1 MKPKQSLLLMVF
13 CLPVFCY
20 SQLTKA
26 DLEKMKP
33 KVALKEIAKSGYKMD
48 NGWVWETGDTVYFG
62 KGTLPT
68 KHFAFVY
75 ESETSWYNVLG
86 GPKSGNDAMNDRISL
101 KSNEAKRG
109 VIKKI
114 TLTGTEKGGYT
125 AIAVVGLGGAAN
137 YWIEIDNAVESG
149 EIRSPK
155 QYGVNHPAEQPA
167 PGSPSK
173 TDQLKALK
181 KLLDDGTLT
190 QKEFDAEKKKILNSQ

>member
-1 MKPKQSLLLMVF
+1 MKLNHLVLLVF
-13 CLPVFCY
+13 FCAPILCY
-20 SQLTKA
+20 SQVTKVE
-26 DLEKMKP
+26 LEKMKP
-33 KVALKEIAKSGYKMD
+33 KVALKEVAKIGYRLD
-48 NGWVWETGDTVYFG
+48 NGWVWKTGDTVYFG
-62 KGTLPT
+62 KGTLPA

-101 KSNEAKRG
+101 KSNEAKRA

-149 EIRSPK
+149 EVIAPE
-155 QYGVNHPAEQPA
+155 QYAVNDPAEPA
-167 PGSPSK
+167 PPSK
-173 TDQLKALK
+173 TDQLKELK
-181 KLLDDGTLT
+181 RLLDDGTLT
-190 QKEFDAEKKKILNSQ
+190 QKEFDAEKKKILNRQ

>member
-1 MKPKQSLLLMVF
+1 
-13 CLPVFCY
+13 
-20 SQLTKA
+20 
-26 DLEKMKP
+26 MKP
-33 KVALKEIAKSGYKMD
+33 KVALKEVAKSGYRLD
-48 NGWVWETGDTVYFG
+48 NGWVWKTGDTVYFG

-125 AIAVVGLGGAAN
+125 AIGVVGLGGAAN

-155 QYGVNHPAEQPA
+155 QYAVNNPAEPLAPA
-167 PGSPSK
+167 SSSK
-173 TDQLKALK
+173 TDQLKELK

-190 QKEFDAEKKKILNSQ
+190 QKEFDAEKKKILSSQ